1 MTQEKIRVNITVDRE
16 TLAKAKTKLRLFGGK
31 LSTLF
36 DAYLRDFVASMEED
50 YGAGQ
55 KALQQKI
62 KELEARVGRLEH
74 ALIEREKIKK
84 PRFPI
89 VAR

>member
-1 MTQEKIRVNITVDRE
+1 MSQRKIRVNITVDRE

-36 DAYLRDFVASMEED
+36 DAYLRDFVTSMEQD
-50 YGAGQ
+50 HGSGQ
-55 KALQQKI
+55 KVLQQKI

-74 ALIEREKIKK
+74 G
-84 PRFPI
+84 PD
-89 VAR
+89 